1 MKNKY
6 YLFLFAVSYLLLFTI
21 SNADSYQAAF
31 TPRISVSE
39 EYTDNYFLTDD
50 NKEHEYITI
59 ASIGFIAEVLGRS
72 NGMSISYDPSYSWHD
87 RYSDNDAW
95 SHRAVFDCWIGIS
108 RNTRLEINDTFLHTE
123 EPVTEIEDFTEV
135 DTSIRRS
142 RRYYYTNSS
151 GVELSH
157 QFGES
162 DSVSLG
168 FVYSFLKND
177 DPDIED
183 NKRYNPSMNLTYWF
197 IPHKWGLELN
207 GSYTRGEFDVSNDF
221 DNWFGSLRLLKG
233 FTRHFDMFVQYDHT
247 YMDYI
252 QGITNNYH
260 IYNPS
265 AGFNYSVAED
275 INLYLNVGY
284 YVLDT
289 ENVSNDETDGVSAEG
304 EIEKIFE
311 RGSIHITGSGGYD
324 ESFFG
329 AENLG
334 TDKYY
339 ESGCTADYA
348 FTRYISGDIYGFYRR
363 DKYIELST
371 ERKDKTTRAGAALT
385 LHPLRWMSLRFEYSY
400 RTVDSSIDT
409 NDYEENRGL
418 ITLTLSPSEPIRL
431 TE

>member
-6 YLFLFAVSYLLLFTI
+6 YLFLFAVSYLFLLTI
-21 SNADSYQAAF
+21 SNADSYQATF

-39 EYTDNYFLTDD
+39 EYTDNHFLTDD

-72 NGMSISYDPSYSWHD
+72 NGMSISYDPSYSLHD
-87 RYSDNDAW
+87 RYPDNDAW
-95 SHRAVFDCWIGIS
+95 SHRAAFDCWIGIS

-123 EPVTEIEDFTEV
+123 EPVTEIEDFTKV
-135 DTSIRRS
+135 DTTIRRN
-142 RRYYYTNSS
+142 RQPYYTNSS
-151 GVELSH
+151 EVELSH
-157 QFGES
+157 QFGGS
-162 DSVSLG
+162 DSISMG

-177 DPDIED
+177 DPAIED
-183 NKRYNPSMNLTYWF
+183 NERYNPSMNLTYWF
-197 IPHKWGLELN
+197 VPHNWGLELN

-221 DNWFGSLRLLKG
+221 DNWVGSLRLIKG
-233 FTRHFDMFVQYDHT
+233 FTRYFDMFVQYDHT

-252 QGITNNYH
+252 QGTANNYH

-275 INLYLNVGY
+275 INLNLNAGY
-284 YVLDT
+284 YILDT
-289 ENVSNDETDGVSAEG
+289 ENVSNDATGVSAEG

-311 RGSIHITGSGGYD
+311 RGSIHITGSSGYD

-334 TDKYY
+334 TEKYY
-339 ESGCTADYA
+339 QGGCTAEYA
-348 FTRYISGDIYGFYRR
+348 FTREISGDIYGFYRK
-363 DKYIELST
+363 DKYINIST
-371 ERKDKTTRAGAALT
+371 ERKDKTTRAGAGLT
-385 LHPLRWMSLRFEYSY
+385 LQPLRWMSLRLEYSY

-409 NDYEENRGL
+409 NNYEENRCL
-418 ITLTLSPSEPIRL
+418 ITLTLFPSEPIRL